1 MTAYIVRRVL
11 IGILILLLVT
21 IIVFL
26 CMRLLPGDPLLVFVT
41 SGDMEGLDQQALD
54 ALRAKFGLDK
64 PLPVQYVDWLSGLL
78 RGDLGQSI
86 LQSQPITKLIA
97 YAFPITAQLG
107 ILSFI
112 IGTVLGITAGV
123 LCALRRGTWIDTV
136 LTLLANAGITM
147 PTFWLGILLIYFF
160 SLKLGWLPTSGFT
173 SPTED
178 LWANLRQIIMPVFC
192 LSIGPIAGLCRQ
204 TRSSMLEVVSQ
215 DYVRTAWSKG
225 LREKVI
231 VMRHQLKNSLIPVIT
246 ILGMQVG
253 HVFGGSVIVETIFNI
268 PGIGRLMVNA
278 LFEQDYLIV
287 QASVLMMGTIVIL
300 ANLLVDIS
308 YGWFDPRIRYS

>member
-1 MTAYIVRRVL
+1 
-11 IGILILLLVT
+11 
-21 IIVFL
+21 
-26 CMRLLPGDPLLVFVT
+26 C
-41 SGDMEGLDQQALD
+41 
-54 ALRAKFGLDK
+54 
-64 PLPVQYVDWLSGLL
+64 
-78 RGDLGQSI
+78 
-86 LQSQPITKLIA
+86 
-97 YAFPITAQLG
+97 
-107 ILSFI
+107 
-112 IGTVLGITAGV
+112 
-123 LCALRRGTWIDTV
+123 
-136 LTLLANAGITM
+136 LA
-147 PTFWLGILLIYFF
+147 
-160 SLKLGWLPTSGFT
+160 
-173 SPTED
+173 
-178 LWANLRQIIMPVFC
+178 
-192 LSIGPIAGLCRQ
+192 IGPIAGLCRQ

-287 QASVLMMGTIVIL
+287 QASVLMMGSIVIL

-308 YGWFDPRIRYS
+308 